1 MRYEALPK
9 SSERVGGRGE
19 PMGGAEIREGVVMNK
34 YEASIKEQIEVKEMH
49 FCFLFRKGKSL
60 MKIRQIGLCFVSF

>member
-9 SSERVGGRGE
+9 SSERVGGRGR

-34 YEASIKEQIEVKEMH
+34 YEASIKEQMEVKEVH
-49 FCFLFRKGKSL
+49 FFFFSEKERA
-60 MKIRQIGLCFVSF
+60 Q